1 MKFARHVM
9 LALLAAACLGGCYTT
24 TIRSGKPAAPA
35 KIDFDGHWH
44 HGILWGTAEL
54 SGPYDLSKVCPH
66 GWAEITTEESFVNGF
81 LNLITYSLYSPQSVT
96 IRCAQGAGG
105 DQGGDSDDQGGDSDD
120 GSS

>member
-1 MKFARHVM
+1 MKFARLAM
-9 LALLAAACLGGCYTT
+9 LSLLAAACLGGCYTT

-96 IRCAQGAGG
+96 IRCAQGEQGGDNG
-105 DQGGDSDDQGGDSDD
+105 DQGDDSDD